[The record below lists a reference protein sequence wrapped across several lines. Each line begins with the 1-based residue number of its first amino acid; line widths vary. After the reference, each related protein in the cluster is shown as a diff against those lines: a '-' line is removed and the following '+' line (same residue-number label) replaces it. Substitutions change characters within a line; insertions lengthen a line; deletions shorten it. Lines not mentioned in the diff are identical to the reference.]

1 MAFEEHTL
9 LFARLDDMCG
19 RAEKGELVYSAFLS
33 PRQIRAALDHLSKK
47 GTRDRAVCF
56 GGYTDAERQR
66 IFILP
71 DYISDV
77 SGYADISIYF
87 ERAPIEVLRICGS
100 GYRKLTHRDH
110 LGSLLSLGIERDVL
124 GDIVFET
131 EESFCALLFCDSVI
145 SDFLLT
151 ELTHVANDTVK
162 VSRTEISEDFVPY
175 RNFLRI
181 SDTVSSARID
191 CVVAALC
198 SLSRE
203 KARAAV
209 LSETVEVDFA
219 PEIRPDRQISAP
231 CIVSVRGYGRYR
243 INSVSEQTR
252 KGRFRLSADKYL

>member
-1 MAFEEHTL
+1 MAFEEHAL

-19 RAEKGELVYSAFLS
+19 RADKGELVYSAFLS
-33 PRQIRAALDHLSKK
+33 PRELRAALDHLCYK
-47 GTRDRAVCF
+47 GMRERILCF
-56 GGYTDAERQR
+56 GGYNDAERQR
-66 IFILP
+66 IFLLP
-71 DYISDV
+71 DYISDA
-77 SGYADISIYF
+77 SGYSDISLYF
-87 ERAPIEVLRICGS
+87 EREPIEALRICGS
-100 GYRKLTHRDH
+100 GYRKLTHRDY
-110 LGSLLSLGIERDVL
+110 LGSLLALGIERDVL
-124 GDIVFET
+124 GDIVFEA
-131 EESFCALLFCDSVI
+131 EDSFGAILFCDSVI
-145 SDFLLT
+145 CDFLLT
-151 ELTHVANDTVK
+151 QLTYVASDAVK

-243 INSVSEQTR
+243 INAVSEQTR
-252 KGRFRLSADKYL
+252 KGRLRLSADKYL